1 LFYCRRQQLKP
12 SRDHPGPKEPQEFLD
27 LSGTREVLVPQE
39 LPVFVDNPEIP
50 DPLVIKD
57 RRETLDLKDQEVS
70 LGLKGQQARL
80 VSLALPVDPVL
91 LAALD
96 HEVLVLILPD
106 PPDLPVLLV
115 LQDLQ
120 VNRGKMVKVA
130 FLDLRVH

>member
-1 LFYCRRQQLKP
+1 M
-12 SRDHPGPKEPQEFLD
+12 
-27 LSGTREVLVPQE
+27 VPQE

-50 DPLVIKD
+50 DLLVIKD
-57 RRETLDLKDQEVS
+57 HRETLDLKGQGVS

-80 VSLALPVDPVL
+80 VSLALLVDPVL

-115 LQDLQ
+115 VQDLR
-120 VNRGKMVKVA
+120 VSRGKMVKVA
-130 FLDLRVH
+130 SLDLRVH